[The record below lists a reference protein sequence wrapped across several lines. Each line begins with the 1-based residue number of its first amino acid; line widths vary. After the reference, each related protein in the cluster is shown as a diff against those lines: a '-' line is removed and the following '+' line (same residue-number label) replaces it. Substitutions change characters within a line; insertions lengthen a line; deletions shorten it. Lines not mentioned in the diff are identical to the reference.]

1 MYYCRTTLNSFEM
14 IHFVKDLRQSIQVI
28 IWFQVVKDSLFGLI
42 LDQLNKHLIGL
53 NKYDFHF

>member
-28 IWFQVVKDSLFGLI
+28 IWFQVVKDSLIGLI
-42 LDQLNKHLIGL
+42 LGQLNFWSIAP
-53 NKYDFHF
+53 Y